1 MNQLKPVI
9 SVIKEKCVN
18 CHKNEKYTSESV
30 KGVHFFCMWEGV
42 LF

>member
-18 CHKNEKYTSESV
+18 CHKCIAVPSRNEEFY
-30 KGVHFFCMWEGV
+30 
-42 LF
+42 